1 MATTTVDTTATP
13 ATARTIRIIGLIAL
27 IAGIIL
33 IIAGVVTWFVVR
45 SELDAEN
52 ITVSDDADMLAGDE
66 VDGPFSAY
74 AEAEIIQTHAL
85 EATDGLTY
93 AELPQDAEVR
103 QTAMTASFLRSS
115 LFTSVVAF
123 GVAAMAA
130 GIGVVF
136 ILLCYGMM
144 KLARQVAA
152 AGAVPVAA
160 AAAAPETRAEEPD
173 VAP

>member
-85 EATDGLTY
+85 EATDGQTY
-93 AELPQDAEVR
+93 AELPQDSELR
-103 QTAMTASFLRSS
+103 QTAMTSSFLRSS

-123 GVAAMAA
+123 GIAAMAA

-136 ILLCYGMM
+136 ILLGYGMM
-144 KLARQVAA
+144 KLSRQVAA

-160 AAAAPETRAEEPD
+160 APASSDDSSD